1 MFRGLEPLSSFEQVA
16 VWVVL
21 AVAVLGLV
29 YAALLRRQIL
39 AQDTGTDEMR
49 RYWGY
54 IRDGA
59 QAYLGR
65 QLRTIAFAI
74 GVLAVLLFLSV
85 LIIPPTP
92 QSKEVWCGNAETT
105 CTTAVLAVAIG
116 RSVAFLIGAS
126 FSYLVGAIGMNVAV
140 QANIRVAAASRS
152 SYNGAMR
159 IAYRSGTVTGMLC
172 VGLGLL
178 GGTVIFLFYGVSAPD
193 ALLGFGFGGSLI
205 ALFRRVGG
213 GIYTKAADVG
223 ADLVGKVEANL
234 PEDDPRNAAVIADL
248 VGDNVGDCAGM
259 AADVFESFEVT
270 IVSALILGIV
280 LGGIGVAA
288 GGTFDYRYIIFPL
301 IVRGI
306 GVIASLLG
314 NIFVRTDETR
324 RNAMAAMNRGFYAS
338 AAIATVGFLLV
349 TIFYMRDAQG
359 NVEWAPFLATFAG
372 IILAI
377 VLDKV
382 TEYFTSTHF
391 APVREVSRSSQT
403 GAATTILSG
412 LALGYESSV
421 YAILVIA
428 VSILASVFFFGG
440 YDNPFAAVLYGVS
453 LTGIGMLTLT
463 GNTISMDAFGP
474 IADNA
479 NGIGELA
486 GLDRDARDVMDDLDA
501 TGNTTKAITKG
512 IAIGSAVIAAVSLF
526 GAFFADVQ
534 IVQEELNL
542 LLIES
547 IDIANPQIFIG
558 LLIGGALP
566 FLFSSLTIRAVSR
579 AASLIVNEVRRQ
591 LRIPGLMEGQVTP
604 DYARAVAICTTAA
617 QRELI
622 TLGLISVVVPIVV
635 GFLLDVEALGAF
647 LAGTILSGQLLAV
660 FMSNAGGAW
669 DNAKKFIEEGN
680 YGGKGS
686 ETHKAGVVG
695 DTVGDPLKDT
705 SGPALNPLLKVINL
719 ISLLIAPIIVTVRK
733 DQPLTPLL
741 AIGMIALI
749 GVVGYAV
756 YHSKREADEL
766 TEGVPIQPS
775 LDEQVVDTTGAVV
788 AHGQRSTEL
797 TAEQRVAQ
805 RDAVDRP

>member
-1 MFRGLEPLSSFEQVA
+1 MFRGLVGLSSFEQTA
-16 VWVVL
+16 VWAVL
-21 AVAVLGLV
+21 AIAVLGLV
-29 YAALLRRQIL
+29 YAAILRRQIL
-39 AQDTGTDEMR
+39 AQETGTDEMR

-59 QAYLGR
+59 QAYLAR
-65 QLRTIAFAI
+65 QFRTISIAI
-74 GVLAVLLFLSV
+74 GLLTVLLFLSV

-92 QSKEVWCGNAETT
+92 QSRQIWGEN
-105 CTTAVLAVAIG
+105 AVLAVAIG
-116 RSVAFLIGAS
+116 RSLAFLIGAV

-140 QANIRVAAASRS
+140 QGNIRVAAASRN
-152 SYNGAMR
+152 SYNGAMQT
-159 IAYRSGTVTGMLC
+159 AYRSGTITGMLC

-178 GGTVIFLFYGVSAPD
+178 GGGVIFLFYGVSAPD

-205 ALFRRVGG
+205 ALFMRVGG

-270 IVSALILGIV
+270 IVSALILGIA
-280 LGGIGVAA
+280 LGGVNVAA
-288 GGTFDYRYIIFPL
+288 GGSFDYRYIIFPL

-306 GVIASLLG
+306 GVIASLIG
-314 NIFVRTDETR
+314 NAFVRTHETR
-324 RNAMAAMNRGFYAS
+324 RDAMGAMNRGFYAS
-338 AAIATVGFLLV
+338 AAVATVGFFLV
-349 TIFYMRDAQG
+349 TVFYMRNAQG
-359 NVEWAPFLATFAG
+359 IEWAPFLATFAG

-391 APVREVSRSSQT
+391 QPVRETSRASQT
-403 GAATTILSG
+403 GAATNILSG

-421 YAILVIA
+421 YAVLVIA

-440 YDNPFAAVLYGVS
+440 AAYSSTPFTAFVAVLYGVS

-486 GLDRDARDVMDDLDA
+486 GLDRSARDVMDDLDA

-512 IAIGSAVIAAVSLF
+512 IAIGSAVIAAVSLY
-526 GAFFADVQ
+526 GAFFTDVR
-534 IVQEELNL
+534 IVQEELGL
-542 LLIES
+542 RLIET
-547 IDIANPQIFIG
+547 INVANPQIFIG

-591 LRIPGLMEGQVTP
+591 LRIPGLMEGTVTP

-622 TLGLISVVVPIVV
+622 TLGIIAVVVPIVV
-635 GFLLDVEALGAF
+635 GFLLNIEALGGF

-669 DNAKKFIEEGN
+669 DNAKKYIEEGN
-680 YGGKGS
+680 YGGKGTES
-686 ETHKAGVVG
+686 HKAAVVG

-719 ISLLIAPIIVTVRK
+719 ISLLIAPIIVTVRG
-733 DQPLTPLL
+733 DRPLNPFL
-741 AIGMIALI
+741 AIGMIVLI

-756 YHSKREADEL
+756 YRSKREADDL
-766 TEGVPIQPS
+766 TEGMRVQAPVGG
-775 LDEQVVDTTGAVV
+775 QVTGTVNDV
-788 AHGQRSTEL
+788 YDDRD
-797 TAEQRVAQ
+797 QRVA
-805 RDAVDRP
+805 RPEPRVAAHDAIEKK